1 MLRVGSLVINAADVP
16 AAAAFWADAL
26 GYQPR
31 EGAHEGWAM
40 LTPADATGPNLAFD
54 GADRTHLD
62 LYSDDP
68 ESDIARLTALGAQRV
83 EDWPYPDGADFVVL
97 RDPTGTVFCVVDARP
112 G

>member
-1 MLRVGSLVINAADVP
+1 MLKIGSVVLNAADVP
-16 AAAAFWADAL
+16 RAAAFWADAL

-31 EGAHEGWAM
+31 EGADEGWAM
-40 LTPADATGPNLAFD
+40 LTPADGIGPNLAFD

-68 ESDIARLTALGAQRV
+68 ESDVERLVSLGAQLV
-83 EDWPYPDGADFVVL
+83 VDWPYPEGADFVVL
-97 RDPTGTVFCVVDARP
+97 RDPVGTVFCVVDSRS